1 MATCL
6 WILDSLSQRFH
17 INILQLQRVAMQ
29 AILQNEQH
37 PQDPGFLM
45 FLDVSWVIPQNP
57 TRNNQSLSFWRDM
70 KGAWTSDKWRSATAL
85 KVGNQVTICNH
96 SNTTSWTSCVCGP
109 HKSYKRTVYCSMQQ
123 AAAMSSCLFLPCAKA
138 PVNQRIGCGVVCIV
152 CLHEIVKET
161 Q

>member
-57 TRNNQSLSFWRDM
+57 TQNPTRNNQSLSFWRDM

-109 HKSYKRTVYCSMQQ
+109 PQILQENCLLQHAASCSNVIVFVSAMCKSTCEPKDR
-123 AAAMSSCLFLPCAKA
+123 LW
-138 PVNQRIGCGVVCIV
+138 GG
-152 CLHEIVKET
+152 LHCVFTK
-161 Q
+161 